1 MKVGDKVRIIKR
13 NPDNTT
19 GAQDWNKPDGDVGKV
34 GYIQEATSSSY
45 TVYEKDKY
53 YGIFGADELELIE
66 PKEEEKRV
74 RKIYRLKK
82 DSLEIKKG
90 TLFVDTGDE
99 WADYKIGEGVLG
111 TTTLDES
118 QVVDNPTWF
127 EEVEIKVEPKPQK
140 ERITCSECFSEAKYR
155 GLQLCQRH
163 YNIKHYQR
171 KRSGGVKHQKHA
183 PHKGY
188 RERLKRA
195 YAMHLNGRTVDYIAR
210 ELDVHKTTANKY
222 IREAKEQANG
232 LR

>member
-13 NPDNTT
+13 NPNNET

-111 TTTLDES
+111 TTTLDKS

-127 EEVEIKVEPKPQK
+127 EEVEIKVEPKVK
-140 ERITCSECFSEAKYR
+140 NTAKR
-155 GLQLCQRH
+155 
-163 YNIKHYQR
+163 R
-171 KRSGGVKHQKHA
+171 KNGPHKKKHA
-183 PHKGY
+183 PHNGY

-195 YAMHLNGRTVDYIAR
+195 YAMHLNGRTIDYIAR